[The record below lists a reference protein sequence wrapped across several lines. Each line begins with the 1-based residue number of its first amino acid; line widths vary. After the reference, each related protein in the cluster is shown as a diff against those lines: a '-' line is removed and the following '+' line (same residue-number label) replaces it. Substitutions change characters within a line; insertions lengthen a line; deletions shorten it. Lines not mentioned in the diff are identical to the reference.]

1 MALKA
6 EITEVTIRDEDE
18 RMLVSVRFYDDG
30 APDET
35 IRTHTFTFALAIT
48 AQDARNQ
55 IQAYGVA
62 LKARLEQRVAKAA
75 EYVGTVINI
84 P

>member
-6 EITEVTIRDEDE
+6 EITEVNVRDEDGK
-18 RMLVSVRFYDDG
+18 LIVHVRFYDDG
-30 APDET
+30 APDDT
-35 IRTHTFTFALAIT
+35 IRTHAFTFAIAIT
-48 AQDARNQ
+48 ALEARNQ